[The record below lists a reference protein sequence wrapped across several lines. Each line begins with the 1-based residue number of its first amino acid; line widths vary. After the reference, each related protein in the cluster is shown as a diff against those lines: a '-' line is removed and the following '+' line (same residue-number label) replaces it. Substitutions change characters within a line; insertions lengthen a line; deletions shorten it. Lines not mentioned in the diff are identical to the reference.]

1 MEVCMVKVR
10 SRGCLDIPSESGVDA
25 ALMME
30 HDWPELNRFVS
41 LDNLSRIYNFEMFTL
56 EWAARQLTKRGILE
70 KKERYVKGV
79 RRCGRTVQFFRRTVR
94 YSVSTG

>member
-1 MEVCMVKVR
+1 MVKVR
-10 SRGCLDIPSESGVDA
+10 SRRFLDIPSESGVDA

-56 EWAARQLTKRGILE
+56 EWAARQLTKRGLLE
-70 KKERYVKGV
+70 KRERHV
-79 RRCGRTVQFFRRTVR
+79 RGTRCCGRTVQFFRRVAR
-94 YSVSTG
+94 NPV